1 MIDFIEGIVEEITE
15 DKIIISTG
23 GVGFALTASD
33 ISRSSVEVDK
43 EYKIF
48 TEMRVR
54 EDDITLYGFVTRD
67 ERKVFNL
74 LTTVS
79 GVGAKVGMGILSAIS
94 LNDIRMAI
102 ASSNVSML
110 TKAPG
115 IGKKTAERLILE
127 LKDKMGTLDLTNAPQ
142 IDIHEETSDEGEL
155 IDALMSLGYNRYE
168 SIKASAD
175 IDSTLDLSSKIR
187 IALSNLSR

>member
-15 DKIIISTG
+15 DKIIVSTG

-54 EDDITLYGFVTRD
+54 EDDITLYGFVSRD

-102 ASSNVSML
+102 ATSNVKVL

-127 LKDKMGTLDLTNAPQ
+127 LKDKMGTLDLTNAPA
-142 IDIHEETSDEGEL
+142 IDIHEEPADETEL
-155 IDALMSLGYNRYE
+155 IEALMSLGYNRYE

-175 IDSTLDLSSKIR
+175 IDGSLDLSSKIR

>member
-54 EDDITLYGFVTRD
+54 EDDINLYGFVTRD

-142 IDIHEETSDEGEL
+142 IDIHEEPADEAEL

>member
-1 MIDFIEGIVEEITE
+1 MIDFIEGIVEEITD

-79 GVGAKVGMGILSAIS
+79 GIGAKVGMGILSAIS

-142 IDIHEETSDEGEL
+142 IDIHEEPADEAEL

>member
-102 ASSNVSML
+102 ATSNVKAL

-127 LKDKMGTLDLTNAPQ
+127 LKDKMGTLDLTNASQ
-142 IDIHEETSDEGEL
+142 IDIHEEPADEAEL

>member
-142 IDIHEETSDEGEL
+142 IDIHEEPTDEGEL

>member
-67 ERKVFNL
+67 ERKVFKL

-102 ASSNVSML
+102 ATSNVKAL

-142 IDIHEETSDEGEL
+142 IDIHEEPADEAEL

>member
-102 ASSNVSML
+102 ATSNVKAL

-142 IDIHEETSDEGEL
+142 IDIHEEPADETEL

-168 SIKASAD
+168 AIKASAD

>member
-1 MIDFIEGIVEEITE
+1 MIDFIEGIVEEITD

-102 ASSNVSML
+102 ATSNVKAL

-127 LKDKMGTLDLTNAPQ
+127 LKDKMGTLDLTNAPH
-142 IDIHEETSDEGEL
+142 IDIHEEPADEAEL

>member
-102 ASSNVSML
+102 ATSNVKAL

-142 IDIHEETSDEGEL
+142 IDIHEEPTDEGEL

>member
-79 GVGAKVGMGILSAIS
+79 GIGAKVGMGILSAIS

-142 IDIHEETSDEGEL
+142 IDIHEESADEAEL

>member
-23 GVGFALTASD
+23 VVGFALTASD

-102 ASSNVSML
+102 ATSNVKAL

-142 IDIHEETSDEGEL
+142 IDIHEEPADEAEL

>member
-1 MIDFIEGIVEEITE
+1 MIDFIEGIVEEITD

-102 ASSNVSML
+102 VSSNVSML

-142 IDIHEETSDEGEL
+142 IDIHEEPADEAEL

>member
-23 GVGFALTASD
+23 GVGFALTSSD

-142 IDIHEETSDEGEL
+142 IDIHEEPSDEGEL

>member
-142 IDIHEETSDEGEL
+142 IDIHEEPADEGEL

>member
-102 ASSNVSML
+102 ATSNVKAL

-142 IDIHEETSDEGEL
+142 IDIHEEPADETEL

>member
-33 ISRSSVEVDK
+33 ISRSSVEPDK

-102 ASSNVSML
+102 ATSNVKAL

-142 IDIHEETSDEGEL
+142 IDIHEEPADEAEL

>member
-102 ASSNVSML
+102 ATSNVKAL

-142 IDIHEETSDEGEL
+142 IDIHEEPADEAEL

-168 SIKASAD
+168 SIKAIAD

>member
-33 ISRSSVEVDK
+33 ISRSSVEEDK

-142 IDIHEETSDEGEL
+142 IDIHEEPADEGEL

>member
-1 MIDFIEGIVEEITE
+1 MIDFIEGIVEEITD

-102 ASSNVSML
+102 ATSNVNAL

-142 IDIHEETSDEGEL
+142 IDIHEEPADEAEL

>member
-142 IDIHEETSDEGEL
+142 IDIHEEPEDEGEL

>member
-142 IDIHEETSDEGEL
+142 IDIHEEPGDEAEL

>member
-1 MIDFIEGIVEEITE
+1 MIDFIEGIVEEITD

-102 ASSNVSML
+102 ATSNVKAL

-142 IDIHEETSDEGEL
+142 IDIHEEPADEAEL

>member
-79 GVGAKVGMGILSAIS
+79 GVGAKFGMGILSAIS

-102 ASSNVSML
+102 ASSNTSML

-142 IDIHEETSDEGEL
+142 IDIKDEPTDEAEL

-168 SIKASAD
+168 SIKASAG

>member
-102 ASSNVSML
+102 ATSNVKAL

-127 LKDKMGTLDLTNAPQ
+127 LKDKIGTLDLTNAPQ
-142 IDIHEETSDEGEL
+142 IDIHEEPADEAEL

>member
-102 ASSNVSML
+102 ATSNVKAL

-142 IDIHEETSDEGEL
+142 IDIHEEPEDEAEL

>member
-102 ASSNVSML
+102 ASSNVKAL

-142 IDIHEETSDEGEL
+142 IEIHEEPADEAEL

-168 SIKASAD
+168 SIKASVD

>member
-15 DKIIISTG
+15 DKIIMSTG

-94 LNDIRMAI
+94 LNEIRMAI

-142 IDIHEETSDEGEL
+142 IDIHEEPADEGEL

>member
-15 DKIIISTG
+15 DKIIVSTG

-142 IDIHEETSDEGEL
+142 IDIHEEPADEAEL

>member
-1 MIDFIEGIVEEITE
+1 MIDFIDGIVEEITE

-142 IDIHEETSDEGEL
+142 IDIHEEPADEAEL

>member
-1 MIDFIEGIVEEITE
+1 
-15 DKIIISTG
+15 
-23 GVGFALTASD
+23 
-33 ISRSSVEVDK
+33 
-43 EYKIF
+43 
-48 TEMRVR
+48 MRVR

-102 ASSNVSML
+102 ATSNVKAL

-142 IDIHEETSDEGEL
+142 IDIHEEPADEAEL

>member
-15 DKIIISTG
+15 DKIIVSTG

-142 IDIHEETSDEGEL
+142 IDIHEEPGDEAEL

>member
-102 ASSNVSML
+102 ATSNVKAL

-142 IDIHEETSDEGEL
+142 IDIHEEPADEAEL

>member
-142 IDIHEETSDEGEL
+142 IDIHEEPADEAEL

>member
-79 GVGAKVGMGILSAIS
+79 GIGAKVGMGILSAIS

-102 ASSNVSML
+102 ATSNVKAL

-142 IDIHEETSDEGEL
+142 IDIHEEPADEAEL

>member
-142 IDIHEETSDEGEL
+142 IDIHEEPADETEL

>member
-67 ERKVFNL
+67 ERKIFNL

-102 ASSNVSML
+102 ATSNVKAL

-142 IDIHEETSDEGEL
+142 IDIHEEPADEAEL

>member
-142 IDIHEETSDEGEL
+142 IDIQEEPADEGEL